1 MKYYI
6 VAWIESNLDI
16 EKGSLIPIYLPE
28 SECCEHL
35 IDDDFLFE
43 GELNSEEFD
52 KHFHNN
58 IIAFSNLE

>member
-16 EKGSLIPIYLPE
+16 EKGSLIPIYLPKSDC
-28 SECCEHL
+28 SEEL

-43 GELNSEEFD
+43 GELNSLEFD
-52 KHFHNN
+52 QHFYNN
-58 IIAFSNLE
+58 IIAFSLS